1 VLDPGPFG
9 GRLVGASGTVNVG
22 SSVGIFETM
31 SLEDEAGV
39 GIDGV
44 VACSVVDEAPAIS
57 RGDGDRCDIRS
68 ATDPDKGAG
77 SAKPG

>member
-1 VLDPGPFG
+1 
-9 GRLVGASGTVNVG
+9 VNVG

-44 VACSVVDEAPAIS
+44 IVCSVVNEAPAIP
-57 RGDGDRCDIRS
+57 RGDGDRCDVRS
-68 ATDPDKGAG
+68 TTDPDKDAG